1 MLPQLGRSWS
11 GVPGH
16 PAQLHIAEMA
26 IIWLSMRGGILYTE
40 PRDSMQYVL
49 YVRLAILVI
58 EFIYAIMGIVWLA
71 QYYTSCNDVTAKNV
85 TLELNLS

>member
-1 MLPQLGRSWS
+1 M
-11 GVPGH
+11 
-16 PAQLHIAEMA
+16 IAEMA

-58 EFIYAIMGIVWLA
+58 EFIYAIVGIVWLA

-85 TLELNLS
+85 TLGEDCKDRLETLTIK